1 MYTFVLFQ
9 DVIKTNEPSA
19 VAARDDATGT
29 HRSKSYEKKKK
40 INEEEEEGGSNGKEL
55 RRNLGRWFRRPR
67 TLPLFTRRRVTQAAI
82 ATEAVQSD
90 GEQRDSLF
98 T

>member
-19 VAARDDATGT
+19 VAARDDSTGT
-29 HRSKSYEKKKK
+29 HRSKSYKKK
-40 INEEEEEGGSNGKEL
+40 INEEEEEEGGSNGKES

-67 TLPLFTRRRVTQAAI
+67 TLPLFTRRRVTQTAI